1 MLVPLRGAA
10 EDAAV
15 RGARAL
21 ELACWCCC
29 SVPLQGAVLK
39 RRVRFGV
46 GMLVPLQ
53 GAVAGCCCQSV
64 RFGAS
69 VLVPLCKAPLQSAAS
84 GCCCLEQCVPCGAGL
99 HGPFAGCRWRV
110 LLSKGC
116 LHLRNL
122 GAATGCCCESAVCA
136 MKLGCMASLQGG
148 GCEMSKA
155 WAFGLDGD
163 YVYVAKKG
171 ERLVA
176 TKKYLLLPEVYVGV
190 IRDREAII
198 GFLPQI

>member
-1 MLVPLRGAA
+1 M
-10 EDAAV
+10 
-15 RGARAL
+15 
-21 ELACWCCC
+21 
-29 SVPLQGAVLK
+29 
-39 RRVRFGV
+39 
-46 GMLVPLQ
+46 
-53 GAVAGCCCQSV
+53 
-64 RFGAS
+64 
-69 VLVPLCKAPLQSAAS
+69 
-84 GCCCLEQCVPCGAGL
+84 EQCVPCGAGL

-116 LHLRNL
+116 LHFRNL

-176 TKKYLLLPEVYVGV
+176 TKKTILLSGV
-190 IRDREAII
+190 ACAISVPI
-198 GFLPQI
+198 LFHYSPTGFRNLNADNFRCSFRCSFRALHGRFHVVVPM

>member
-69 VLVPLCKAPLQSAAS
+69 VLLQGAAVWSSVYPVELACTVPLQ
-84 GCCCLEQCVPCGAGL
+84 GAGGGYYCQRAVCIL
-99 HGPFAGCRWRV
+99 GTWV
-110 LLSKGC
+110 LLQGVAVRVRC
-116 LHLRNL
+116 VLCEAWVHGVAARGWLRD
-122 GAATGCCCESAVCA
+122 V
-136 MKLGCMASLQGG
+136 
-148 GCEMSKA
+148 
-155 WAFGLDGD
+155 
-163 YVYVAKKG
+163 
-171 ERLVA
+171 
-176 TKKYLLLPEVYVGV
+176 
-190 IRDREAII
+190 
-198 GFLPQI
+198 

>member
-1 MLVPLRGAA
+1 
-10 EDAAV
+10 
-15 RGARAL
+15 
-21 ELACWCCC
+21 
-29 SVPLQGAVLK
+29 
-39 RRVRFGV
+39 
-46 GMLVPLQ
+46 
-53 GAVAGCCCQSV
+53 
-64 RFGAS
+64 
-69 VLVPLCKAPLQSAAS
+69 
-84 GCCCLEQCVPCGAGL
+84 
-99 HGPFAGCRWRV
+99 
-110 LLSKGC
+110 
-116 LHLRNL
+116 
-122 GAATGCCCESAVCA
+122 
-136 MKLGCMASLQGG
+136 MASLQGG